1 MVEDALLKQARA
13 LYKDRIRIVL
23 SLILIAFTA
32 TFYIL
37 YSGRIDSLIPRDP
50 FAPDTGGWT
59 AGFSVIAS
67 FNTFGFLIAIALM
80 AAGYKFWTWA
90 FLPSPATT
98 YTLAVLQ
105 GIFGDRVNIKQILG
119 KRFRVTLEDNS
130 GFDIRCRIHD
140 RGAEE
145 WFLYRLTSIQF
156 ETENLHNIALRHGFG
171 VKNGRFVATVSN
183 DELHHRTI
191 LLAKALTLASTN

>member
-1 MVEDALLKQARA
+1 MVEDSLLKQARA
-13 LYKDRIRIVL
+13 LYRDRIRIVL
-23 SLILIAFTA
+23 SVLLIAFTA
-32 TFYIL
+32 TFYFF
-37 YSGRIDSLIPRDP
+37 YSGQIDSLLPRDP
-50 FAPDTGGWT
+50 IQPPDGGWT

-67 FNTFGFLIAIALM
+67 FNTFGFLIALALM

-105 GIFGDRVNIKQILG
+105 GIFGSKVNVKQILG
-119 KRFRVTLEDNS
+119 KRFRVTLNDGS
-130 GFDIRCRIHD
+130 GFDLRCKIHD
-140 RGAEE
+140 RGADE

-156 ETENLHNIALRHGFG
+156 EAANLHSIALRHGFG

-183 DELHHRTI
+183 DELHHRTM
-191 LLAKALTLASTN
+191 LLAKAISLATAN